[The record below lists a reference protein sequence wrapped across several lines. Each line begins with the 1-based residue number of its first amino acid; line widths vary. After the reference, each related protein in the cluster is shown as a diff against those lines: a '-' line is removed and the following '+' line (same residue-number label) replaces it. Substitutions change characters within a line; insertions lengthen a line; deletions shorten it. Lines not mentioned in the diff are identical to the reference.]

1 MLINVINCSGIQ
13 KVVFLLIGYPFKT
26 LQKFSALLKND
37 MLIICIIN
45 FVAAD
50 DKWSDLTGFC
60 LETGVHRGPPDRGV
74 HVRRHDEDQVV
85 ALRSQKSSRTHS
97 KISAGNAGAGNGG
110 IALKKYHQTRTHQ
123 HDSQLPQGNYH
134 FDFFHFWGEFGPG
147 QPFWNSTLPIVGLS
161 T

>member
-1 MLINVINCSGIQ
+1 
-13 KVVFLLIGYPFKT
+13 
-26 LQKFSALLKND
+26 

-97 KISAGNAGAGNGG
+97 KISAGNAGTGNGG
-110 IALKKYHQTRTHQ
+110 IALEKYHQTRTHQ
-123 HDSQLPQGNYH
+123 HDSQLPQGNTYSI
-134 FDFFHFWGEFGPG
+134 FFIFLEFGQLTSFHFIWSDEAGFYKPTILKFRS
-147 QPFWNSTLPIVGLS
+147 PNCWVRKDTTMPVKLS
-161 T
+161 TIFAS